1 MTSIVPQEQ
10 PKPTGL
16 AALLNSPNAI
26 ARITPFLPEGVN
38 VERVIAAAQL
48 AAMQNPAIAE
58 CDPKSI
64 VLSVARV
71 AQWGLDIGQTAHLVP
86 YGRTCNAIPDYRG
99 LVEMIVRSGA
109 ARSVEARV
117 VREGDE
123 FQYEYGTSKRI
134 RHLPLAK
141 STARIT
147 HAYAIVTLRFQDF
160 DFVVLDRDEI
170 EAVRSKS
177 KGWAKGELEGCA
189 WYAKKT
195 AVRRVVNLIPKNA
208 KLAQL
213 WQTVT
218 DDAEEVPEGTFTPAP
233 DRDPDG
239 PTPTELRRLAQA
251 EGGPGDGRPRIPMPV
266 KAEGYDFGDEG
277 DA

>member
-1 MTSIVPQEQ
+1 MTAVATTTPA
-10 PKPTGL
+10 PKGIAAILSDP
-16 AALLNSPNAI
+16 AALQ
-26 ARITPFLPEGVN
+26 RIQPFLPDGVK

-48 AAMQNPAIAE
+48 AVMQNPAIGE
-58 CDPKSI
+58 CEPRSVI
-64 VLSVARV
+64 LAVARV
-71 AQWGLDIGQTAHLVP
+71 AQWGLDIGTTAHLVP
-86 YGRTCNAIPDYRG
+86 YGKTCNPIPDYRG

-123 FQYEYGTSKRI
+123 FVYEYGTTKRI
-134 RHLPLAK
+134 RHVPAAK

-147 HAYAIVTLRFQDF
+147 HAYAIVTLRFNDF

-177 KGWAKGELEGCA
+177 KGWSKGELEGCA

-195 AVRRVVNLIPKNA
+195 AVRRAVNLIPKNA
-208 KLAQL
+208 KLAAV

-218 DDAEEVPEGTFTPAP
+218 DDAEDIPEGTFTPAV

-239 PTPTELRRLAQA
+239 PTPAQLAA
-251 EGGPGDGRPRIPMPV
+251 LTAGGPGDGIPRIPKPAV
-266 KAEGYDFGDEG
+266 PPDGEFGYTGE
-277 DA
+277 A

>member
-1 MTSIVPQEQ
+1 MTAITPTTPA
-10 PKPTGL
+10 PKGIAAVLSDP
-16 AALLNSPNAI
+16 AAL
-26 ARITPFLPEGVN
+26 ARIQPFLPDGVKAD
-38 VERVIAAAQL
+38 RVIAAAQL
-48 AAMQNPAIAE
+48 AVMQNPAIGE
-58 CDPKSI
+58 CDPRSV
-64 VLSVARV
+64 VLAVARV
-71 AQWGLDIGQTAHLVP
+71 AQWGLDVGTTAHLVP
-86 YGRTCNAIPDYRG
+86 YGKTCNAIPDYRG

-109 ARSVEARV
+109 ARAVEARV

-123 FQYEYGTSKRI
+123 FAYEYGTSKRI
-134 RHLPLAK
+134 RHVPLAK

-147 HAYAIVTLRFQDF
+147 HAYAIATLRFQDF

-177 KGWAKGELEGCA
+177 KGWSKGELEGCA

-208 KLAQL
+208 KLAAV

-218 DDAEEVPEGTFTPAP
+218 DDAEDIPEGAFTPAP

-239 PTPTELRRLAQA
+239 PTPAELRRLAA
-251 EGGPGDGRPRIPMPV
+251 ETGNPDGPRIPMPI
-266 KAEGYDFGDEG
+266 KSNGYELEEES
-277 DA
+277 

>member
-10 PKPTGL
+10 AKPTGL
-16 AALLNSPNAI
+16 AALLSSPNAV
-26 ARITPFLPEGVN
+26 ARIAPFLPEGVN

-48 AAMQNPAIAE
+48 AAMSNPAIAE

-86 YGRTCNAIPDYRG
+86 YGKTCNAIPDYRG

-123 FQYEYGTSKRI
+123 FAYEYGTAKRI
-134 RHLPLAK
+134 RHVPNAK

-177 KGWAKGELEGCA
+177 KGWSKGELESCA
-189 WYAKKT
+189 GYAKKT

-218 DDAEEVPEGTFTPAP
+218 DDAEDIPEATFTPAP

-239 PTPTELRRLAQA
+239 PSAADLARLA
-251 EGGPGDGRPRIPMPV
+251 GGASPDGRRIPAPMRV
-266 KAEGYDFGDEG
+266 GTYDGGFEVEG